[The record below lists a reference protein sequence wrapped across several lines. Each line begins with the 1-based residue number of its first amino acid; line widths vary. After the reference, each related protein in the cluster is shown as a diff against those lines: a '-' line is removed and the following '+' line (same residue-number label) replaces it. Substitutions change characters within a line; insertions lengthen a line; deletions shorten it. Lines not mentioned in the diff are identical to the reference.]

1 MMAGSRWYV
10 VHTQPNR
17 EARADLNL
25 RRQGFS
31 TYLPRYVR
39 RRRHARR
46 HEMVARPLFPRYL
59 FVALDPAR
67 DRWRAI
73 HSTFGVNHLVLA
85 GEEPLPVPDGVVDEI
100 RARENG
106 DGFVKLG
113 LPGSPSL
120 TKPSPFSRRGF
131 RRPRRRGPA
140 AAPRREREV
149 IDAEGR
155 RPTRRIERDEQIAG
169 EQQARHHLVPAHGGG
184 GAAYLGGWV
193 EKPWRRKLRSAPRLA
208 IGLGMHDVP
217 ARSRHH
223 AISSSD
229 ALPRTALAHG
239 AGSSRTPALS
249 CSRSRPPYERLSYMS
264 FST

>member
-113 LPGSPSL
+113 LPAGIGPGSQVRL
-120 TKPSPFSRRGF
+120 IDGVFADATGVLERIADDRRVAILLELLG
-131 RRPRRRGPA
+131 
-140 AAPRREREV
+140 REV
-149 IDAEGR
+149 R
-155 RPTRRIERDEQIAG
+155 
-169 EQQARHHLVPAHGGG
+169 VFVSPAYI
-184 GAAYLGGWV
+184 GAA
-193 EKPWRRKLRSAPRLA
+193 
-208 IGLGMHDVP
+208 
-217 ARSRHH
+217 
-223 AISSSD
+223 
-229 ALPRTALAHG
+229 
-239 AGSSRTPALS
+239 
-249 CSRSRPPYERLSYMS
+249 
-264 FST
+264 